1 MRLLSYVSLILWFAA
16 CTQTREKEHLT
27 LWYNEPSAN
36 WNEAL
41 PIGNGRAG
49 AMVFG
54 GVETEQLQLNENTLY
69 SGEPSVAFKD
79 VKVTP
84 EMFDKV
90 TGLLKAEKYTEATHL
105 VCKNWL
111 GRLHQY
117 YQPFAD
123 LYIKNNQQGAVSRYK
138 RELDIS
144 EAINRTVYEQN
155 GVRYEREV
163 FASYPD
169 EVIIVHL
176 KSSKADGI
184 DLSLHFTS
192 AHPTAKQKKGTDRL
206 LLQGQAPGC
215 VERRTFEQME
225 AWGDQHKHPEFYD
238 ENGKRKFNKLVL
250 YGDEID
256 NKGMFFEAQL
266 KPILPEGGQCEI
278 TDSCIRISHTDEV
291 YFVLSLATSFNGFDK
306 SPSREGIDPSVKAA
320 GFLDKAI
327 EHDYETLKSR
337 HLADYKEL
345 FDRVDLQLPSSLE
358 QKAMPTDQRIDRFKH
373 VGDPDLAALLFQYG
387 RYLMISGSRPGG
399 QPLNLQGMWN
409 KEVTPPWNC
418 GYTIN
423 INTEMNYW
431 LAELT
436 NLSECHE
443 PLFRMIDELA
453 VSGGETARNMYN
465 RRGWV
470 AHHNTSIWRES
481 MPNDNVPT
489 ASFWPMVQGWFCS
502 HLWEHYQFTQD
513 KEFLKNRAYP
523 LMKGASEFFAD
534 WLIDDGQGRLVTP
547 VGISPENWFVTE
559 DGKSTAMS
567 MGPTM
572 DMAIIRETFTRTIAA
587 SKMFGMDETLRAE
600 LEDKL
605 SRLLPYQIGEK
616 GQLQEWMY
624 DFKEADSLHRHLSHL
639 YGFYPGDQITPAA
652 TPELFAAVGK
662 TLERRGDA
670 ATGWSMGWKINC
682 WARMLDG
689 NHAYKI
695 IENLFNPIGYGSSR
709 EGANQAGGLY
719 KSMLDACPP
728 FQIDG
733 NFGYVAGVVEMLL
746 QSHAGYIQLL
756 PALPD
761 VWAQGSVSG
770 LKARGNF
777 DVSMD
782 WSNGILNDASIRSQA
797 GNACR
802 LRAAIPFVVKL
813 KNKEIATSEPILLN
827 GKKYYEASFDT
838 AKGDLYQLIPN
849 LEGVIS

>member
-1 MRLLSYVSLILWFAA
+1 MRILSYFSLLLLFAS
-16 CTQTREKEHLT
+16 CTQTEQKEHLT

-54 GVETEQLQLNENTLY
+54 GIETEQLQLNENTLY
-69 SGEPSVAFKD
+69 SGEPSTTFKD

-90 TGLLKAEKYTEATHL
+90 TDLLKAKKYPEASDL

-123 LYIKNNQQGAVSRYK
+123 LNIKNNKQGEVSGYK

-144 EAINRTVYEQN
+144 EAIATTAYEQN
-155 GVRYEREV
+155 GVRYKREV
-163 FASYPD
+163 FASHPD
-169 EVIIVHL
+169 EVIIVHVT
-176 KSSKADGI
+176 SSSPDGI
-184 DLSLHFTS
+184 DLSLNFTS
-192 AHPTAKQKKGTDRL
+192 PHPTAKQKKGTDRL
-206 LLQGQAPGC
+206 LLQGQAPGY

-225 AWGDQHKHPEFYD
+225 AWGDQYKHPELYD
-238 ENGKRKFNKLVL
+238 DKGNRKFDKRVL

-266 KPILPEGGQCEI
+266 KPVLPEGGQCEI
-278 TDSCIRISHTDEV
+278 TESGIRISNTNEV
-291 YFVLSLATSFNGFDK
+291 YFVLSLATSFNGYDK
-306 SPSREGIDPSVKAA
+306 SPSREGVDPSVKAA
-320 GFLDKAI
+320 GFLDKATAY
-327 EHDYETLKSR
+327 DYKTLKSR

-345 FDRVDLQLPSSLE
+345 FDRVDLQLPASAE
-358 QKAMPTDQRIDRFKH
+358 QKAMPTDQRIASFDQAS
-373 VGDPDLAALLFQYG
+373 DPDLAALLFQFG

-399 QPLNLQGMWN
+399 QPLNLQGLWN
-409 KEVTPPWNC
+409 KEITPPWNS

-436 NLSECHE
+436 NLPECHE
-443 PLFRMIDELA
+443 PLFRMIDELSI
-453 VSGGETARNMYN
+453 SGAETARNMYN

-489 ASFWPMVQGWFCS
+489 ASFWPMVQGWLCS

-534 WLIDDGQGRLVTP
+534 WLIDDGQGHLVTP
-547 VGISPENWFVTE
+547 VGISPENWFITD
-559 DGKSTAMS
+559 DGKQAAMS

-587 SKMFGMDETLRAE
+587 SEMLGLDETLRTE
-600 LEDKL
+600 LKDKL
-605 SRLLPYQIGEK
+605 SRLLPYQIGER

-624 DFKEADSLHRHLSHL
+624 DFKEADPQHRHLSHL
-639 YGFYPGDQITPAA
+639 YGFYPGDQITPAT
-652 TPELFAAVGK
+652 TPELFDAVGK
-662 TLERRGDA
+662 TLELRGDA

-695 IENLFNPIGYGSSR
+695 IANLFNPISFGNGR
-709 EGANQAGGLY
+709 KGGGLY
-719 KSMLDACPP
+719 KNMLDACPP

-761 VWAQGSVSG
+761 AWAQGSIAG

-777 DVSMD
+777 EVSMQ
-782 WSNGILNDASIRSQA
+782 WANTALEQASVRSLSGEPCRIRTSV
-797 GNACR
+797 
-802 LRAAIPFVVKL
+802 PFAVKL
-813 KNKEIATSEPILLN
+813 GSKAIASSTPVQLN
-827 GKKYYEASFDT
+827 GKEYYEVSFET
-838 AKGDLYQLIPN
+838 NKGDLYQITKELKA
-849 LEGVIS
+849 L